1 MLEESKEK
9 LKSFEANYSEI
20 FKAPTKSFQSICSEL
35 TTKVSEDAEYMN
47 NLTMA
52 GIEFSDTQV
61 NQFFTSTEYLELVSL
76 VNSYQQNKDLQMD
89 LE

>member
-1 MLEESKEK
+1 
-9 LKSFEANYSEI
+9 
-20 FKAPTKSFQSICSEL
+20 
-35 TTKVSEDAEYMN
+35 MN

-76 VNSYQQNKDLQMD
+76 VNSYQQNKDAQMD
-89 LE
+89 FE

>member
-1 MLEESKEK
+1 
-9 LKSFEANYSEI
+9 
-20 FKAPTKSFQSICSEL
+20 
-35 TTKVSEDAEYMN
+35 MN

-61 NQFFTSTEYLELVSL
+61 NQFFTSAEYLELVSL
-76 VNSYQQNKDLQMD
+76 VNSYQQNKDAQMD